1 MFGQGFQTEKSRS
14 LKQEFPPENPGVGGF
29 IFNPNLGAK
38 KKNKN
43 LTRIYRKLCSDLKRE
58 FREI

>member
-1 MFGQGFQTEKSRS
+1 MFARGFRTKKSRS
-14 LKQEFPPENPGVGGF
+14 PKRKFQSENPGVGGY
-29 IFNPNLGAK
+29 IFNLNLGAK